1 MKPTKKQLAM
11 FKVIIENYEKN
22 TKTAKSHNWKKMDD
36 NALWLSLVGQVNVVG
51 GVDGNKRFQDNE
63 TLKQRI
69 SLNSLGKIKSDEKLA
84 TTINAVLREAGIRYA
99 SENISKCNK
108 TNALVH
114 NYKFISKYK
123 GGFRNLIQDLVNIK
137 GKNAELERVDFLINN
152 FKYLKNKSARDF
164 LMGLGI
170 NKNTLALDI
179 RIQNI
184 FEHIGLQLPNQTEL
198 GKKSIYAATEKDII
212 ENICIPLNI
221 QPVVFDRILFHNYD
235 KIYYK

>member
-1 MKPTKKQLAM
+1 ME
-11 FKVIIENYEKN
+11 KVGQ
-22 TKTAKSHNWKKMDD
+22 
-36 NALWLSLVGQVNVVG
+36 NALWLRLVGQVNVVG
-51 GVDGNKRFQDNE
+51 GVSGNDRFIDNPNL
-63 TLKQRI
+63 LKRI
-69 SLNSLGKIKSDEKLA
+69 SLSSLNKIKSDEKLA
-84 TTINAVLREAGIRYA
+84 ETINAVLREAGVRYA
-99 SENISKCNK
+99 SKNISKCNK

-123 GGFRNLIQDLVNIK
+123 GGFKNQIQDLADIK
-137 GKNAELERVDFLINN
+137 GKNAELERVIVLINN

-184 FEHIGLQLPNQTEL
+184 FEHIGLPLPDQTEL